1 LDSVAPLTQMAKLIE
16 RIELALQEGELDEK
30 VNWRRSLATLLAGLG
45 IAVASPMARGADSD
59 EALNKSW
66 QELTPKMRQELR
78 QDERDWIKWKEK
90 LPAEQQE
97 WANLSRATYLMRF
110 SPDPAMVEVAK
121 ESEKGMREAGNW
133 IDQNTQTVQTA
144 TPMATPTAALE
155 PFRLPI
161 PAKGLESG
169 RWDIYGKE
177 GILGGVRIPS
187 SLRDETLSPDL
198 KLAVWNV
205 RRSFNISKMS
215 DREIMADPKLH
226 VEVQKELDNIDQDR
240 KGKEASE
247 QQRQQSYRDWVTN
260 TRANDPGYVEEDF
273 NLGYRW
279 GRFYFH
285 GRTSTSGGSPGP
297 VQQRELS
304 AFYNTAL
311 MAAHN
316 RGQEIKSLSS
326 FQKGFEQAVDD
337 MWGIAPF

>member
-144 TPMATPTAALE
+144 TPKATPTAALE

-169 RWDIYGKE
+169 RWDI
-177 GILGGVRIPS
+177 
-187 SLRDETLSPDL
+187 
-198 KLAVWNV
+198 
-205 RRSFNISKMS
+205 
-215 DREIMADPKLH
+215 
-226 VEVQKELDNIDQDR
+226 
-240 KGKEASE
+240 
-247 QQRQQSYRDWVTN
+247 
-260 TRANDPGYVEEDF
+260 
-273 NLGYRW
+273 
-279 GRFYFH
+279 
-285 GRTSTSGGSPGP
+285 
-297 VQQRELS
+297 
-304 AFYNTAL
+304 
-311 MAAHN
+311 
-316 RGQEIKSLSS
+316 
-326 FQKGFEQAVDD
+326 
-337 MWGIAPF
+337 

>member
-1 LDSVAPLTQMAKLIE
+1 V
-16 RIELALQEGELDEK
+16 G
-30 VNWRRSLATLLAGLG
+30 
-45 IAVASPMARGADSD
+45 
-59 EALNKSW
+59 
-66 QELTPKMRQELR
+66 
-78 QDERDWIKWKEK
+78 
-90 LPAEQQE
+90 
-97 WANLSRATYLMRF
+97 YL
-110 SPDPAMVEVAK
+110 
-121 ESEKGMREAGNW
+121 
-133 IDQNTQTVQTA
+133 
-144 TPMATPTAALE
+144 
-155 PFRLPI
+155 
-161 PAKGLESG
+161 
-169 RWDIYGKE
+169 GKE

-326 FQKGFEQAVDD
+326 SQKGFEQAVDD